1 MLCGARLAPTVFIF
15 AIRLSCGPPWEADSV
30 RLDRYLS
37 RSTGLSR
44 SQARKRVRGG
54 RVELEGRIVTDPS
67 YIVGNQV
74 AVFVDGDRVNLPR
87 HCYLMLHKPAGHVC
101 DRGDARHPSVFD
113 LLGDADT
120 AGLHAAGRLDAD
132 VTGLVLLTD
141 DGDWSHALTAPR
153 RGHTKVYRVVL
164 AEDLGEMAAAQLRTG
179 VQLRGEPRP
188 TRPAGVER
196 LARGEVRLTIHEG
209 RYHQVKRMFA
219 AVGNHV
225 TALHR
230 ERVGPFVL
238 DPRLAAGDWRH
249 LEADEVAQVQ
259 TPGRK
264 L

>member
-1 MLCGARLAPTVFIF
+1 L
-15 AIRLSCGPPWEADSV
+15 
-30 RLDRYLS
+30 RLDRYIS

-44 SQARKRVRGG
+44 SQARKLIRGG
-54 RVELEGRIVTDPS
+54 RVELEGRIVTDAS

-74 AVFVDGDRVNLPR
+74 AVFVDGDPASLPP
-87 HCYLMLHKPAGHVC
+87 HCYLMLHKPAGYVC
-101 DRGDARHPSVFD
+101 GRGDAHHPSVFD

-141 DGDWSHALTAPR
+141 DGEWSHALTAPR
-153 RGHTKVYRVVL
+153 RGHTKVYRVAL
-164 AEDLGEMAAAQLRTG
+164 AEDLSAAAAARLRTG
-179 VQLRGEPRP
+179 VPLRGESRP

-196 LARGEVRLTIHEG
+196 LASGEVRLTIHEG

-230 ERVGPFVL
+230 ECVGPFVL
-238 DPRLAAGDWRH
+238 DPGLGPGDWRR